1 MFAFNHQ
8 CWHTKPKYILCVLN
22 LIFITATSLKKGVLS
37 QFVII
42 VALSPFALCNN
53 IVALGNNRPSHFVIT
68 LVALCSKLEM
78 DGQMTSKPSN
88 KYHHRQ
94 QQQQQLNNNDDNN
107 IPLNGFLTF
116 LKWGRRKVFTSTATF
131 WLQDICRKVQLF
143 LCGQP
148 REKIVSVTARVR
160 SDMILNGI

>member
-1 MFAFNHQ
+1 
-8 CWHTKPKYILCVLN
+8 
-22 LIFITATSLKKGVLS
+22 
-37 QFVII
+37 
-42 VALSPFALCNN
+42 
-53 IVALGNNRPSHFVIT
+53 
-68 LVALCSKLEM
+68 M
-78 DGQMTSKPSN
+78 DGQRTSKPSN

-94 QQQQQLNNNDDNN
+94 QQQQQQLNNNDNNNN
-107 IPLNGFLTF
+107 IPLNSFLTF
-116 LKWGRRKVFTSTATF
+116 LTWGRRKVFTSTATF

>member
-1 MFAFNHQ
+1 MFCFPNRG
-8 CWHTKPKYILCVLN
+8 P
-22 LIFITATSLKKGVLS
+22 GVS
-37 QFVII
+37 
-42 VALSPFALCNN
+42 SPRGEGDWCSVALCNK

-68 LVALCSKLEM
+68 LVALCNKLEM
-78 DGQMTSKPSN
+78 DGQRTSKPSN

-94 QQQQQLNNNDDNN
+94 QQQQQQLNNNDNNNN
-107 IPLNGFLTF
+107 IPLNSFLTF
-116 LKWGRRKVFTSTATF
+116 LTWGRRKVFTSTATF

>member
-1 MFAFNHQ
+1 M
-8 CWHTKPKYILCVLN
+8 V
-22 LIFITATSLKKGVLS
+22 
-37 QFVII
+37 
-42 VALSPFALCNN
+42 
-53 IVALGNNRPSHFVIT
+53 R
-68 LVALCSKLEM
+68 
-78 DGQMTSKPSN
+78 GQGKPSN

-94 QQQQQLNNNDDNN
+94 QQQQQQQQQLNNDDNNN

-116 LKWGRRKVFTSTATF
+116 LKWGRGKVFTSTATF